1 MSAVLKL
8 PGSLND
14 NRRLSQWLAFGESGV
29 VEVFSGKVE
38 IGQGILTALRQIVA
52 EELDVS
58 PARIRMVAA
67 NTAISPDEAVTSG
80 SQSIQHSGAALRQV
94 CAEVRNLFL
103 QAAAARLRVPALQL
117 AVEDG
122 DFVSSEGRTSYWA
135 LASGISLDR
144 EATGG
149 VRPKAFAQHRV
160 VGTPA
165 ARIDLPD
172 KVFGRPHYL
181 HDLEP
186 EGLLHGRVVRG
197 PAPAQRIRRSDESR
211 ARGVDGLMAVVRD
224 GDFLGVVASS
234 EAAAIEAARLLAAD
248 TEWEGTAAL
257 PDGNALG
264 DWLTGVPADTTIVDE
279 RVGAGEGAVA
289 RTLRAVYTRPYIAH
303 ASLGPSCALA
313 VWRGDR
319 LEVWSHSQ
327 GIFNLRRDLALT
339 FGTPPEHVV
348 VQHVEAAG
356 CYGHNGADDVALD
369 AALLARA
376 VPGRTVR
383 TQWSRTDELTWS
395 PLSPAMRV
403 AIEADVDGEGDILA
417 WRHAVWSN
425 GHGTRPGRE
434 KTPALRAA
442 AMLAQPFMAPLAV
455 DAPLARGGGAER
467 NAVPGYDFP
476 AWKVTKHRLLAMP
489 LRTSALRSLGAI
501 ANVFAAESFMDE
513 LAHAAGAD
521 AIEFRLRRVGDARA
535 RAVIEAA
542 LAKFGWRD
550 WQAGEGKGRGFGWA
564 RYKNTGAWCAVAA
577 EIEAGAAIRVKR
589 LAIAVDVGQV
599 VNPDGVIN
607 QIEGGAIQ
615 AVSWTLI
622 ERVRLDGSRVA
633 SADWESYPVIRFSDV
648 PRVEVEILARPD
660 QPSVGAGEASIGP
673 TAAAIGNAVFDALGV
688 RVRDLPMTPERI
700 VAAMA

>member
-1 MSAVLKL
+1 MSAAAKL

-14 NRRLSQWLAFGESGV
+14 NRRLSQWLAFGEHGV

-52 EELDVS
+52 EELDVA

-67 NTAISPDEAVTSG
+67 STAISPDEAVTSG
-80 SQSIQHSGAALRQV
+80 SQSMQHSGTALRQV
-94 CAEVRNLFL
+94 CAEVRGLFL
-103 QAAAARLRVPALQL
+103 ALAAERLRVPPSQL
-117 AVEDG
+117 VIADG
-122 DFVSSEGRTSYWA
+122 DIVSSGGRTSYWA
-135 LASGISLDR
+135 LASDVSLDR
-144 EATGG
+144 EASGEAQ
-149 VRPKAFAQHRV
+149 PKPFAQHRV
-160 VGTPA
+160 VGRSA

-172 KVFGRPHYL
+172 KVFGQPRYI
-181 HDLEP
+181 HDLDP
-186 EGLLHGRVVRG
+186 DGLLHGRVVRG
-197 PAPAQRIRRSDESR
+197 PAPAQRIRHSDETR
-211 ARGVDGLMAVVRD
+211 ARGVAGFAALVRN

-234 EAAAIEAARLLAAD
+234 EAAAIEAARLLAVD
-248 TEWEGTAAL
+248 TEWEGAAAL
-257 PDGNALG
+257 PDENALG
-264 DWLTGVPADTTIVDE
+264 DWLTGVPVDTTLVGE

-313 VWRGDR
+313 VWRDDR
-319 LEVWSHSQ
+319 LHVWSHSQ
-327 GIFNLRRDLALT
+327 GIYNLRRDLALT
-339 FGTPPEHVV
+339 FRIRVEQVV
-348 VQHVEAAG
+348 VQHVEGAG

-383 TQWSRTDELTWS
+383 TQWSRADELTWS

-403 AIEADVDGEGDILA
+403 AIEADVDVDGSVVA

-434 KTPALRAA
+434 KAPALRAA
-442 AMLAQPFMAPLAV
+442 ALLDPPFEAPLAV

-476 AWKVTKHRLLAMP
+476 AWKVTKHRLLTMP

-501 ANVFAAESFMDE
+501 ANVFAAECFIDE

-622 ERVRLDGSRVA
+622 ERVRLDGARVV

-648 PRVEVEILARPD
+648 PRVEVEIVSRPD

-688 RVRDLPMTPERI
+688 RVRDLPITPERM

>member
-1 MSAVLKL
+1 MSAAVKL

-14 NRRLSQWLAFGESGV
+14 NRRLSQWLAFGESGF

-52 EELDVS
+52 EELDVA

-67 NTAISPDEAVTSG
+67 STAISPDEAVTSG
-80 SQSIQHSGAALRQV
+80 SQSMQHSGAALRQV
-94 CAEVRNLFL
+94 CAEVRGLFL
-103 QAAAARLRVPALQL
+103 ALAAQRLRVPPTQL
-117 AVEDG
+117 VIADG
-122 DFVSSEGRTSYWA
+122 DIVAPGGRTSYWA
-135 LASGISLDR
+135 LASDVSLDR
-144 EATGG
+144 EASGG
-149 VRPKAFAQHRV
+149 AQPKPFAQHRV
-160 VGTPA
+160 VGTSA

-172 KVFGRPHYL
+172 KVFGRPRYI
-181 HDLEP
+181 HDLDP

-197 PAPAQRIRRSDESR
+197 PAPAQRIRRSDEAR
-211 ARGVDGLMAVVRD
+211 ARGVAGFAALVRN
-224 GDFLGVVASS
+224 GDFLGVVATS
-234 EAAAIEAARLLAAD
+234 EAAAIESARLLAAD
-248 TEWEGTAAL
+248 TEWEGAAAL
-257 PDGNALG
+257 PDENALG
-264 DWLTGVPADTTIVDE
+264 DWLTGVPVDTTLVGE
-279 RVGAGEGAVA
+279 HVGAGEGAVA

-313 VWRGDR
+313 LWRDDS
-319 LEVWSHSQ
+319 LHVWSHSQ
-327 GIFNLRRDLALT
+327 GIYNLRRDLALT
-339 FGTPPEHVV
+339 FGTQVEHVV
-348 VQHVEAAG
+348 VQHVEGAG

-383 TQWSRTDELTWS
+383 TQWSRADELTWS

-403 AIEADVDGEGDILA
+403 AIEADVDGAGDVLA

-425 GHGTRPGRE
+425 GHGSRPGRE

-442 AMLAQPFMAPLAV
+442 AMLDPPFAAPLAV

-476 AWKVTKHRLLAMP
+476 AWKVIKHRLLTMP

-501 ANVFAAESFMDE
+501 ANVFAAESFIDE
-513 LAHAAGAD
+513 LAHAAGVD
-521 AIEFRLRRVGDARA
+521 AIEFRLRRVSDARA
-535 RAVIEAA
+535 RVVIEAA

-577 EIEAGAAIRVKR
+577 EIEAGAASRVKR

-622 ERVRLDGSRVA
+622 ERVRLDSNRVA
-633 SADWESYPVIRFSDV
+633 SADWESYPVIRFADA
-648 PRVEVEILARPD
+648 PRVEVRIVARPD

-688 RVRDLPMTPERI
+688 RVRDLPITSERI